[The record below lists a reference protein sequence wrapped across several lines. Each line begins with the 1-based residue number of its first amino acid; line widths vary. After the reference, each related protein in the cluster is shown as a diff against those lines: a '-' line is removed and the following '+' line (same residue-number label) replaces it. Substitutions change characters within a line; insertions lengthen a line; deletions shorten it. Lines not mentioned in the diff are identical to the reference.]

1 MTDDDG
7 PSAAEAVDNLLSMAA
22 HRRKLAVRRE
32 DFVAYLPAHNYIF
45 MPTREP
51 WPGSSVNAVL
61 PAVQISKDKS
71 IAASTWIDRNQAVEQ
86 MTWAPGQDEL
96 IHDRL
101 ISGGGWIERIGATCL
116 NLYRPPMLTLGNA
129 TEAELWLDHVHKVFG
144 EDDGQ
149 HIVTWLAQRVQ
160 HPQVKINHALVL
172 GGPQGIGKDTLLE
185 PVKRDRSLEF
195 LRSFAATRTWAVQWV
210 CKIRRSARERGARS
224 RRA

>member
-1 MTDDDG
+1 
-7 PSAAEAVDNLLSMAA
+7 AA
-22 HRRKLAVRRE
+22 HRKGLRAALRPKALT
-32 DFVAYLPAHNYIF
+32 AHLQMNIRVSR
-45 MPTREP
+45 PPRGR

-86 MTWAPGQDEL
+86 MTWAPGEDEM

-129 TEAELWLDHVHKVFG
+129 TEAEPWLDHVHKVFG
-144 EDDGQ
+144 EADAQ

-160 HPQVKINHALVL
+160 HPQVKLNHALVL

-185 PVKRDRSLEF
+185 PVKRAIGPWNFSEVSPQHVLGRFNGFVKSIV
-195 LRSFAATRTWAVQWV
+195 LRVSE
-210 CKIRRSARERGARS
+210 ARDLG
-224 RRA
+224 